1 MGAAPRTP
9 DAMPEH
15 TSFLTY
21 LLARFPALRENAHN
35 VGLSF
40 VGHHEVDYRG
50 LEPIFMSLLVILLLA
65 YLAGEARPGLRQL
78 DESVVPEDKLTL
90 RTFFEAFFGF
100 FYTMAKDV
108 MGPVNAKRYFPL
120 IGGSAGF
127 IFFSNAI
134 GMIPGFNPP
143 TSSLNVTLGCASLVF
158 IAFNY
163 YGIKEN
169 GWAYIAHLAGPKWY
183 LAPLIFPIEVISTCI
198 RPITLSIRL
207 MVNMAVDHLVGAI
220 FLGLIAV
227 LVPIPLSF
235 LALIV
240 VAVQTLVFCL
250 LTSIY
255 IGLATEKHE
264 HDHGEHGAA
273 HGHAAHAHH

>member
-1 MGAAPRTP
+1 
-9 DAMPEH
+9 
-15 TSFLTY
+15 
-21 LLARFPALRENAHN
+21 
-35 VGLSF
+35 
-40 VGHHEVDYRG
+40 
-50 LEPIFMSLLVILLLA
+50 
-65 YLAGEARPGLRQL
+65 
-78 DESVVPEDKLTL
+78 
-90 RTFFEAFFGF
+90 
-100 FYTMAKDV
+100 MAKDV

-120 IGGSAGF
+120 IGGSAAF

-143 TSSLNVTLGCASLVF
+143 TSSLNVTLGCAALVF

-163 YGIKEN
+163 YGLKEN
-169 GWAYIAHLAGPKWY
+169 GWGYVAHLAGPKWY
-183 LAPLIFPIEVISTCI
+183 LAPLIFPIELISTCI

-227 LVPIPLSF
+227 FIPIPLSF

-264 HDHGEHGAA
+264 HEHGEG
-273 HGHAAHAHH
+273 HGHAAAAHH

>member
-1 MGAAPRTP
+1 
-9 DAMPEH
+9 MPEH

-40 VGHHEVDYRG
+40 IDHREVDYRG
-50 LEPIFMSLLVILLLA
+50 LEPIFMSLVVILLFA
-65 YLAGEARPGLRQL
+65 YLAGEARPALRQL
-78 DESVVPEDKLTL
+78 DDAVIPEDTLTL

-100 FYTMAKDV
+100 FYNMAKDV
-108 MGPVNAKRYFPL
+108 MGAANAKRYFPL
-120 IGGSAGF
+120 IGGSAAF

-134 GMIPGFNPP
+134 GLVPGFSPP

-163 YGIKEN
+163 YGLKEN
-169 GWAYIAHLAGPKWY
+169 GWGYLAHLAGPKWY
-183 LAPLIFPIEVISTCI
+183 LAPLLFPIELISTCI
-198 RPITLSIRL
+198 RPVTLSIRL
-207 MVNMAVDHLVGAI
+207 MVNMAVDHLIGSI
-220 FLGLIAV
+220 FLGLVAV
-227 LVPIPLSF
+227 FLPIPLSF
-235 LALIV
+235 LALII

-264 HDHGEHGAA
+264 HEHGEPASA
-273 HGHAAHAHH
+273 HGHAATAHF